1 MDFSA
6 TIDLIIRELREAGEI
21 IEDLK
26 KYPGV
31 PALQVELAKLKCR
44 SAAECI
50 AMLRTLND
58 GEPMIVTETP
68 APVKVQKT
76 VPPPVIREPEPEHI
90 TSPAV
95 IEERNP
101 VPPPVE
107 KPVAVARKKEHI
119 VKPKEDAESIADR
132 FVQSQES
139 FHEQLAAGKT
149 KEELADILQ
158 TKPISSLADVIGL
171 AEKFI
176 FIKEIFSGNQ
186 NDYSQAISRLESV
199 TNVTDARA
207 VIMSYTGDS
216 SESEAINQLLELVKR
231 KIPSDE

>member
-21 IEDLK
+21 IDDLK

-50 AMLRTLND
+50 ALLKTLNEGD
-58 GEPMIVTETP
+58 TAAVVEAAP
-68 APVKVQKT
+68 PVKVQKT
-76 VPPPVIREPEPEHI
+76 VPPPVTREPEPELLP
-90 TSPAV
+90 PAPV
-95 IEERNP
+95 MEEKKA
-101 VPPPVE
+101 VQAPVE
-107 KPVAVARKKEHI
+107 KPAVQARKKEHI
-119 VKPKEDAESIADR
+119 IKPKEEAESIADR
-132 FVQSQES
+132 FTQTAES

-149 KEELADILQ
+149 KEELADILKS
-158 TKPISSLADVIGL
+158 KPISSLADAIGL
-171 AEKFI
+171 ADKFI
-176 FIKEIFSGNQ
+176 FIREIFNGNQ
-186 NDYSQAISRLESV
+186 QDYNQAISRLETV
-199 TNVTDARA
+199 TTVTDARA

-216 SESEAINQLLELVKR
+216 SGSEATDQLLELVRR